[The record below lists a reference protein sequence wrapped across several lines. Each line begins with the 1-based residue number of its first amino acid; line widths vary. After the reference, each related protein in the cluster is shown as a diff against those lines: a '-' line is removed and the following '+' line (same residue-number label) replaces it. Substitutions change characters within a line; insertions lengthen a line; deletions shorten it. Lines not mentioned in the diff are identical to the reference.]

1 MLHPYLESLNM
12 PEPVIHNN
20 FAINNTFFF
29 YKNNNKYPNG
39 KAVLAGVNIVITPYT
54 WNRIVGS

>member
-1 MLHPYLESLNM
+1 M